1 MSLDA
6 NDILKAHGSDG
17 LRDVFDHAL
26 KMNGHDR
33 VDPAPLPSPSVEIL
47 PATAFTV
54 EPIRWIWD
62 GWLARGKLHLL
73 AGAPGTGKTTIGI
86 STAATITTGRRWP
99 DGSNAEQGDVL
110 IWTGEDGIA
119 DTLLP
124 RFLAAGGDPSR
135 VHFVN
140 SMQERGKSR
149 PFDPATDMPKLVEAA
164 RKLPELKMVILD
176 PVVAAVSGDSHKNTE
191 TRRGLQPVVDLAD
204 QLDCAVL
211 GITHLSKNTGGR
223 EPLERV
229 AGSIAF
235 GAVARVVLA
244 TVKPADTEAPRR
256 LVRAKSNLGPD
267 TGGFEYTLFGV
278 PVPGHDFGAQR
289 VDWGEALEGSARELM
304 AVEKADDEEDALAE
318 AEAFLTDLLGSGPL
332 PTKEIKTAAD
342 AHGHT
347 WRTVRRAKDQLGITA
362 TKAANAGFS
371 SGWQWQLPPPANV
384 TTMDREDVQQA

>member
-1 MSLDA
+1 MPRSVVGPG
-6 NDILKAHGSDG
+6 GS
-17 LRDVFDHAL
+17 RFEVYEPTVTPI
-26 KMNGHDR
+26 NGAAR
-33 VDPAPLPSPSVEIL
+33 PLSPSVEIL
-47 PATAFTV
+47 PATSFNVA
-54 EPIRWIWD
+54 PIRWIWE

-73 AGAPGTGKTTIGI
+73 AGAPGTGKTTIALSI
-86 STAATITTGRRWP
+86 ASTITTGGRWP
-99 DGSNAEQGDVL
+99 DGSEAERGDVL

-124 RFLAAGGDPSR
+124 RLLAAGGDPSK
-135 VHFVN
+135 VHFVS
-140 SMQERGKSR
+140 SMQEDGKPR
-149 PFDPATDMPKLVEAA
+149 HFDPATGMPDLVKAA
-164 RKLPELKMVILD
+164 RKLPDLKLVILD

-267 TGGFEYTLFGV
+267 TGGFEYTLFGA
-278 PVPGHDFGAQR
+278 PVPGQEFNAQR
-289 VDWGEALEGSARELM
+289 VEWGEILEGSARELM
-304 AVEKADDEEDALAE
+304 AVEQPDDGGDAADDAEE
-318 AEAFLTDLLGSGPL
+318 FLQDILKSGTVS
-332 PTKEIKTAAD
+332 TKEIKEAAN
-342 AHGHT
+342 AHGHS
-347 WRTVRRAKDQLGITA
+347 WRTVNRAKAELGV
-362 TKAANAGFS
+362 KAVKGGFNEGWSWRLPDPPKNANKNNFGILRTDAG
-371 SGWQWQLPPPANV
+371 
-384 TTMDREDVQQA
+384 R

>member
-1 MSLDA
+1 MPRSVV
-6 NDILKAHGSDG
+6 G
-17 LRDVFDHAL
+17 LGGGRFEVYEPKVTHI
-26 KMNGHDR
+26 NGAAR
-33 VDPAPLPSPSVEIL
+33 PPSPSVEIL
-47 PATAFTV
+47 PATSFTV

-73 AGAPGTGKTTIGI
+73 AGAPGTGKTTIALSI
-86 STAATITTGRRWP
+86 ASVITTGSRWP
-99 DGSNAEQGDVL
+99 DGTAAELGDVL

-124 RFLAAGGDPSR
+124 RLLAAGGDPSR
-135 VHFVN
+135 VHFVS
-140 SMQERGKSR
+140 SMQENGKLR
-149 PFDPATDMPKLVEAA
+149 PFDPATGMPDLVKAA
-164 RKLPELKMVILD
+164 RKLPDLKLVILD

-244 TVKPADTEAPRR
+244 TVKPADSEAPRR

-267 TGGFEYTLFGV
+267 TGGFEYALFGA
-278 PVPGHDFGAQR
+278 PVPGQEFNAQR
-289 VDWGEALEGSARELM
+289 VEWGEALEGSARDLM
-304 AVEKADDEEDALAE
+304 AVERPDDMGDALE
-318 AEAFLTDLLGSGPL
+318 DAEAFLLDILAAGPVA
-332 PTKEIKTAAD
+332 TKEIRKAAQ
-342 AHGHT
+342 AHGHKP
-347 WRTVRRAKDQLGITA
+347 RTVDRAKQTLNITA
-362 TKAANAGFS
+362 TKVGFEGGWAWKLPEPNNAKYAKTDEER
-371 SGWQWQLPPPANV
+371 QH
-384 TTMDREDVQQA
+384 D